1 METIIF
7 RVSGVINDNEIYFLD
22 YSLEVVLIEVEE
34 YFYE

>member
-7 RVSGVINDNEIYFLD
+7 LVSGVINDNEIYFLD